1 MAGYTRQ
8 STADIQTGED
18 ILAAPLNAEFN
29 AIRDAFNGS
38 TGHEHDGT
46 TGNGPKIDLISSVS
60 GVLPVANG
68 GIAAIHK
75 LNATTA
81 PAVGDD
87 SGDGYGVG
95 SVWIDT
101 TNDKFYICVDASLG
115 AAVWKIFQPYSA
127 ILDEYAAVDP
137 TAAGLAL
144 LDDADASAQR
154 TTLGLVIGTNVQAYD
169 AGLQSISG
177 LTTSSDKTIY
187 TTGSD
192 TYATTDLTSFGRS
205 LIDDADASAA
215 RTTLGVVIGT
225 NVQAY
230 SSNLDEYAAVN
241 PTTAGL
247 ALLDDADASAQRTT
261 LGVAIGTDVQA
272 YSANLALWSAESPT
286 GYLTTASAVRHDVV
300 QTLPDGAKAQARLN
314 IGIANKGF
322 FHKPSRLAPCILRT
336 GAGTLSLAAGTILE
350 VEGNLFTYA
359 TDTAITMPTL
369 AAGDDVA
376 IWVRPDGQPVATLDH
391 VSPPVTNSR
400 KIGGAHYAPGGNA
413 TAYNTG
419 GNTTPGFNAYSMW
432 DEKFRPACADPRGMS
447 LIAGKFWCDI
457 YLLGVNHHTDGTSK
471 YNVAIADGSSP
482 PKIPTMFGGN
492 GSTAYGSL
500 TWWEAA
506 EVLMSHGKDL
516 LSYADFAAA
525 MYGSTENSASGTDPV
540 STILRQAYTSIYGI
554 MLATGNLWVWGSD
567 FGGPFAS
574 AAWSNTNGGRGQV
587 FNQSNAA
594 LFGGNWYN
602 AESGSRASSWSDLPS
617 NSNNTISA
625 RGRSDHLILA

>member
-18 ILAAPLNAEFN
+18 VLAAPLNAEFN

-46 TGNGPKIDLISSVS
+46 TGNGPKIDLTSSVS

-87 SGDGYGVG
+87 SGDRYGVG
-95 SVWIDT
+95 SIWIDT

-230 SSNLDEYAAVN
+230 D
-241 PTTAGL
+241 AGL
-247 ALLDDADASAQRTT
+247 QSISGLTTSSDKMIYTTGSDTYAVSDLSSFARTLLDDADASAARTTLNAQELNSALTSISGLTTSADKTIYTTGSNTYAVTSLTSFGRSLIDDVDASAGRTT
-261 LGVAIGTDVQA
+261 LG
-272 YSANLALWSAESPT
+272 L
-286 GYLTTASAVRHDVV
+286 
-300 QTLPDGAKAQARLN
+300 
-314 IGIANKGF
+314 
-322 FHKPSRLAPCILRT
+322 
-336 GAGTLSLAAGTILE
+336 GTISTQASSN
-350 VEGNLFTYA
+350 VNISGGSITGI
-359 TDTAITMPTL
+359 TDL
-369 AAGDDVA
+369 
-376 IWVRPDGQPVATLDH
+376 
-391 VSPPVTNSR
+391 
-400 KIGGAHYAPGGNA
+400 
-413 TAYNTG
+413 
-419 GNTTPGFNAYSMW
+419 
-432 DEKFRPACADPRGMS
+432 
-447 LIAGKFWCDI
+447 
-457 YLLGVNHHTDGTSK
+457 
-471 YNVAIADGSSP
+471 AIADGGTGASNASDALTNLGINSQLQATWEAGVGTTESVVSPAKIASAIVALAPAASSASESTAGVVELATTSEATTGTDTARAVTP
-482 PKIPTMFGGN
+482 AGVKAAIDDRIPTSSTLPVGTCTLMRYASDTALTD
-492 GSTAYGSL
+492 GSTTSGSNVYTAISESSAYGTIFSDSGGTQQTG
-500 TWWEAA
+500 TWRNISGVTLDQDASPRRRIG
-506 EVLMSHGKDL
+506 LM
-516 LSYADFAAA
+516 
-525 MYGSTENSASGTDPV
+525 V
-540 STILRQAYTSIYGI
+540 R
-554 MLATGNLWVWGSD
+554 
-567 FGGPFAS
+567 
-574 AAWSNTNGGRGQV
+574 
-587 FNQSNAA
+587 
-594 LFGGNWYN
+594 
-602 AESGSRASSWSDLPS
+602 
-617 NSNNTISA
+617 IS
-625 RGRSDHLILA
+625 

>member
-18 ILAAPLNAEFN
+18 VLAAPLNAEFN

-46 TGNGPKIDLISSVS
+46 TGNGPKIDLTSSVS

-95 SVWIDT
+95 SIWIDT

-272 YSANLALWSAESPT
+272 YDAGLASIAGLTTSANKMIYTTGSDTYAVTDLTAFGRSLIDDADASTARTTLNAQELNSALTSIS
-286 GYLTTASAVRHDVV
+286 GLTTSADKMIYTTGSNTYAVTDLTSFARTLLDDANASTFRTTLGITNASFSEFNSATSDRYIKNDSVWGDLAVL
-300 QTLPDGAKAQARLN
+300 TDGAT
-314 IGIANKGF
+314 IAVDMN
-322 FHKPSRLAPCILRT
+322 
-336 GAGTLSLAAGTILE
+336 
-350 VEGNLFTYA
+350 
-359 TDTAITMPTL
+359 
-369 AAGDDVA
+369 
-376 IWVRPDGQPVATLDH
+376 
-391 VSPPVTNSR
+391 
-400 KIGGAHYAPGGNA
+400 
-413 TAYNTG
+413 
-419 GNTTPGFNAYSMW
+419 
-432 DEKFRPACADPRGMS
+432 
-447 LIAGKFWCDI
+447 
-457 YLLGVNHHTDGTSK
+457 
-471 YNVAIADGSSP
+471 
-482 PKIPTMFGGN
+482 N
-492 GSTAYGSL
+492 GY
-500 TWWEAA
+500 
-506 EVLMSHGKDL
+506 
-516 LSYADFAAA
+516 
-525 MYGSTENSASGTDPV
+525 
-540 STILRQAYTSIYGI
+540 
-554 MLATGNLWVWGSD
+554 D
-567 FGGPFAS
+567 FGGAS
-574 AAWSNTNGGRGQV
+574 NTALALGGNRTLGAPSNVRNGKKGILWFTASGSTRTLTLNAAWALASGVETGPYSITTSQTLGIAYVCYGTNVVVTAIVRVG
-587 FNQSNAA
+587 
-594 LFGGNWYN
+594 
-602 AESGSRASSWSDLPS
+602 
-617 NSNNTISA
+617 
-625 RGRSDHLILA
+625 